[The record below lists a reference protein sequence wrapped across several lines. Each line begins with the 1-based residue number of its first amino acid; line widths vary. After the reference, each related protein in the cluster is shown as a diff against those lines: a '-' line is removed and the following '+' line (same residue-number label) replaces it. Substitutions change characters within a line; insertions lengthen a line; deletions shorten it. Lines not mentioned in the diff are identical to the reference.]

1 MEAKFTLN
9 GESLL
14 SVGTTWSDVNAD
26 LTALM
31 NKAERIMQINKQE
44 YYKGDKEIA
53 IEKIPLLKELTDSIA
68 NRQYMIYLQ
77 PQLNMK
83 TGILSQ

>member
-44 YYKGDKEIA
+44 YYKGYKEIA
-53 IEKIPLLKELTDSIA
+53 IEKIPSLRS
-68 NRQYMIYLQ
+68 
-77 PQLNMK
+77 
-83 TGILSQ
+83 